1 VEGFRQNPKMKS
13 QIACFK
19 EGGSTTPAKRE
30 EKKHAKAD
38 VAEDKKMVKKAVA
51 QHEGAKHKGEEK
63 TELKLKDG
71 GRAKKDKPSVKRF
84 DSKAI
89 KMKKDASDKK
99 AIAKVKKT
107 KPVVERMSPAPAAP
121 APEGMG
127 MPMESTDDMGLQ
139 GFADGS
145 QVGGMSNV
153 ENQMDAD
160 MAAFRSRSGAN
171 KPAPTTKRSELN
183 PVDRYELEKRMG
195 RFSGS
200 FKDYLDSKPQGFAD
214 GSQVPQMDP
223 GMSAYMPQEMVR
235 RGGNRMPMGRMNPN
249 VMNPRNMPPMPP
261 GQMQD
266 IRSMGRPMG
275 AGAMGAGMPGAG
287 AMGAGMPGA
296 GAMGGMSDQE
306 RAILQGLQA
315 VGAYCAGGKA

>member
-1 VEGFRQNPKMKS
+1 MEGFRQNPKMKS

-38 VAEDKKMVKKAVA
+38 VAEDKKIAKKAVA

-71 GRAKKDKPSVKRF
+71 GRAKKDKPSVKRY

-99 AIAKVKKT
+99 AIAKTKKT

-127 MPMESTDDMGLQ
+127 MPMESTDDMGIQ
-139 GFADGS
+139 GFADGR
-145 QVGGMSNV
+145 QI
-153 ENQMDAD
+153 
-160 MAAFRSRSGAN
+160 
-171 KPAPTTKRSELN
+171 
-183 PVDRYELEKRMG
+183 
-195 RFSGS
+195 
-200 FKDYLDSKPQGFAD
+200 
-214 GSQVPQMDP
+214 PQMDP
-223 GMSAYMPQEMVR
+223 GMAAYMPPQPDR
-235 RGGNRMPMGRMNPN
+235 GRMR
-249 VMNPRNMPPMPP
+249 PRPMPNTNM
-261 GQMQD
+261 GG
-266 IRSMGRPMG
+266 IGRPMPMPNTSMG
-275 AGAMGAGMPGAG
+275 GIGRPTPMPNTNMGGVGAGMYDAG
-287 AMGAGMPGA
+287 V
-296 GAMGGMSDQE
+296 GAMGGMGSMSDQE

-315 VGAYCAGGKA
+315 VGSYCSGGKA

>member
-1 VEGFRQNPKMKS
+1 MEGFRQNPKMKS

-38 VAEDKKMVKKAVA
+38 VAEDKKIVKKAVA

-71 GRAKKDKPSVKRF
+71 GRAKKDKPSVKRY

-99 AIAKVKKT
+99 AIAKTKKT
-107 KPVVERMSPAPAAP
+107 KPVVERMTPAPAEP
-121 APEGMG
+121 AAQGMG

-139 GFADGS
+139 GFSDGR

-183 PVDRYELEKRMG
+183 PVDRYELEKGMG

-200 FKDYLDSKPQGFAD
+200 FKDYLDSQPQGFAD
-214 GSQVPQMDP
+214 GRQIPQMDP
-223 GMSAYMPQEMVR
+223 GMSAYMPPQPDR
-235 RGGNRMPMGRMNPN
+235 GRMRPRPVPN
-249 VMNPRNMPPMPP
+249 TNM
-261 GQMQD
+261 GG
-266 IRSMGRPMG
+266 IGRPMPMPMPNTSMG
-275 AGAMGAGMPGAG
+275 GIGRPKPIPNTNMGGVGAGMYDAG
-287 AMGAGMPGA
+287 VGD
-296 GAMGGMSDQE
+296 MGGMSSMSDQE

-315 VGAYCAGGKA
+315 VGAYCGGGKA

>member
-30 EKKHAKAD
+30 AKCDAKAD
-38 VAEDKKMVKKAVA
+38 KAEDKKIAKKAVA

-71 GRAKKDKPSVKRF
+71 GRAKKDNPSVKRY

-89 KMKKDASDKK
+89 KMKKDDSDKK

-127 MPMESTDDMGLQ
+127 MPMEDTSDM
-139 GFADGS
+139 
-145 QVGGMSNV
+145 N
-153 ENQMDAD
+153 
-160 MAAFRSRSGAN
+160 
-171 KPAPTTKRSELN
+171 
-183 PVDRYELEKRMG
+183 MG
-195 RFSGS
+195 V
-200 FKDYLDSKPQGFAD
+200 QGFAD
-214 GSQVPQMDP
+214 GSQVPQMNP

-235 RGGNRMPMGRMNPN
+235 RGGNRMPTGRMNPG
-249 VMNPRNMPPMPP
+249 VMNPGNMPPMPP

-266 IRSMGRPMG
+266 IRSMGRPM
-275 AGAMGAGMPGAG
+275 GAG

>member
-30 EKKHAKAD
+30 AKCDTKAD
-38 VAEDKKMVKKAVA
+38 KAEDKKIAKKAVA

-71 GRAKKDKPSVKRF
+71 GRAKKDKPSVKRY

-127 MPMESTDDMGLQ
+127 MPMESTDDMGI
-139 GFADGS
+139 
-145 QVGGMSNV
+145 
-153 ENQMDAD
+153 
-160 MAAFRSRSGAN
+160 
-171 KPAPTTKRSELN
+171 
-183 PVDRYELEKRMG
+183 
-195 RFSGS
+195 
-200 FKDYLDSKPQGFAD
+200 QGFAD
-214 GSQVPQMDP
+214 GSQVPQMNP
-223 GMSAYMPQEMVR
+223 GMSAYMPQQ
-235 RGGNRMPMGRMNPN
+235 MGRGRMRPG
-249 VMNPRNMPPMPP
+249 MP
-261 GQMQD
+261 
-266 IRSMGRPMG
+266 
-275 AGAMGAGMPGAG
+275 GAGMGAMPAANLGAG

>member
-30 EKKHAKAD
+30 AKCDTKAD
-38 VAEDKKMVKKAVA
+38 KADKAEDKKIAKKAVA

-71 GRAKKDKPSVKRF
+71 GRAKKDKPSVKRY

-99 AIAKVKKT
+99 AIAKTKKT

-127 MPMESTDDMGLQ
+127 MPMESTGDMGIQ
-139 GFADGS
+139 GFADGR
-145 QVGGMSNV
+145 QI
-153 ENQMDAD
+153 
-160 MAAFRSRSGAN
+160 
-171 KPAPTTKRSELN
+171 
-183 PVDRYELEKRMG
+183 
-195 RFSGS
+195 
-200 FKDYLDSKPQGFAD
+200 
-214 GSQVPQMDP
+214 PQMDP
-223 GMSAYMPQEMVR
+223 GMAAYMPQQLGR
-235 RGGNRMPMGRMNPN
+235 GRM
-249 VMNPRNMPPMPP
+249 RP
-261 GQMQD
+261 G
-266 IRSMGRPMG
+266 
-275 AGAMGAGMPGAG
+275 MGAGMPGAG
-287 AMGAGMPGA
+287 MGMGAGMSGA
-296 GAMGGMSDQE
+296 GAGMGMGAMGGMGSMSDQE

-315 VGAYCAGGKA
+315 VGSYCSGGKA